1 MNVRRYKPIRLINE
15 GNDKF
20 VRHPTN
26 QKLSNARLDM
36 IATYHRL
43 PRISSAKLSLQR
55 SFSRINQQT
64 FDGQYKDRNKLPDI
78 LDLENNFSRCVSV
91 PNISSEL
98 DEPEKSLY
106 GRTGFKTTAWETFEA
121 ATDNGTDNR
130 NTGAYNKYDF
140 EKEDPE
146 ITDIMLGQDNCP
158 SLGQRERELELCEII
173 PQQVWKRDKVIG
185 YNPI

>member
-15 GNDKF
+15 GNDKY

-78 LDLENNFSRCVSV
+78 LDLENNFSRCFSV

-106 GRTGFKTTAWETFEA
+106 GRTHLKTTAWETFEA
-121 ATDNGTDNR
+121 TMDYTTDNK
-130 NTGAYNKYDF
+130 KYDF
-140 EKEDPE
+140 EKEDSE
-146 ITDIMLGQDNCP
+146 ITDIMLGKDDYP
-158 SLGQRERELELCEII
+158 SLVQREKELELCEIF
-173 PQQVWKRDKVIG
+173 PHQVC
-185 YNPI
+185 

>member
-1 MNVRRYKPIRLINE
+1 MNVTRYKPFGLE
-15 GNDKF
+15 KEVHEY
-20 VRHPTN
+20 VRHPTK
-26 QKLSNARLDM
+26 QKLSNTRLEL
-36 IATYHRL
+36 IATGHHL
-43 PRISSAKLSLQR
+43 PRIPSTKFSLHT
-55 SFSRINQQT
+55 SFSTFNMQT
-64 FDGQYKDRNKLPDI
+64 NDGQCVNKSKLPNI
-78 LDLENNFSRCVSV
+78 FQSENNFSRCVSV
-91 PNISSEL
+91 PNISTEL

-106 GRTGFKTTAWETFEA
+106 GRTHLKTTAWETFEA